1 MENDQLSWA
10 RDESSETVAAICTDV
25 ESPDL
30 VVLPD
35 LDDSTVQGSVRQYL
49 RAVSPCADSS

>member
-1 MENDQLSWA
+1 MENDQLSWT
-10 RDESSETVAAICTDV
+10 RDESIETVAAIGTDV

-30 VVLPD
+30 IVLPY

-49 RAVSPCADSS
+49 RAVSSCADRS